1 MTNEELSMQTKKQL
15 AEALK
20 EAMHHKSFSKIS
32 VKDIVEVCG
41 INRKTFY
48 YHFEDIYDLLR
59 WTLDLEQKETILKL
73 FDSGDFEDS
82 LGQVMDHIEKNQYFV
97 NCAYDAVGQMG
108 LKQFFAAGFVNM
120 STGIIKQAEKK
131 AGCKLDQEY
140 RDFLIRFYAE
150 GIACIIMD
158 WITEKDFPDKK
169 ATLKY
174 IMRIIQTA
182 EQSVKMG

>member
-1 MTNEELSMQTKKQL
+1 MTNEELSLQTKKQL

-20 EAMHHKSFSKIS
+20 TAMLHKSFSKIS

-48 YHFEDIYDLLR
+48 YHFQDIYDLLR
-59 WTLDLEQKETILKL
+59 WTLDMDQKEVVLQM
-73 FDSGDFEDS
+73 FDSGNFEES
-82 LGQVMDHIEKNQYFV
+82 MGRIMDHIEKNQYLI

-108 LKQFFAAGFVNM
+108 LKQFFATSFFNM
-120 STGIIKQAEKK
+120 SAAIIKQAEKK
-131 AGCKLDQEY
+131 AGRKLDPEY
-140 RDFLIRFYAE
+140 RDFLIRFYGE
-150 GIACIIMD
+150 GIACIILD

-169 ATLKY
+169 TTLKY
-174 IMRIIQTA
+174 IMRIIGSA

>member
-73 FDSGDFEDS
+73 FDNGDFEDS
-82 LGQVMDHIEKNQYFV
+82 LGQVMDHIEKNQYLV

-131 AGCKLDQEY
+131 AGRNLEQEY

>member
-1 MTNEELSMQTKKQL
+1 MTNEELSLQTKKQL

-20 EAMHHKSFSKIS
+20 TAMLHKSFSKIS

-48 YHFEDIYDLLR
+48 YHFQDIYDLLR
-59 WTLDLEQKETILKL
+59 WTLDVDQKEVLLQL
-73 FDSGDFEDS
+73 FDAGNFQES
-82 LGQVMDHIEKNQYFV
+82 LGRVMDHIEKNQYLI

-108 LKQFFAAGFVNM
+108 LKQFFATGFFNM
-120 STGIIKQAEKK
+120 SAAIIKQAEKK
-131 AGCKLDQEY
+131 TGRTLHPEY
-140 RDFLIRFYAE
+140 RDFLIRFYGE
-150 GIACIIMD
+150 GIGCIIMD
-158 WITEKDFPDKK
+158 WITEKDFPDKQS
-169 ATLKY
+169 TLKY